1 MSTVSDGPGVG
12 DGVGCAAGVDVGAE
26 LGGCGDVLLVL
37 ESGTAGGGGAGAGDI
52 WAVAAESG
60 AGVAAESPA
69 FALEPEQAEP
79 NAITAPRVAETRR
92 ALIAASR
99 PTSA

>member
-1 MSTVSDGPGVG
+1 VSTVSDGPGVG

-26 LGGCGDVLLVL
+26 LAGCGDMLLLL

-52 WAVAAESG
+52 CAVAAESG
-60 AGVAAESPA
+60 AAVAAESPA
-69 FALEPEQAEP
+69 FTFEPEQAAP
-79 NAITAPRVAETRR
+79 NAITAPRVAETRT
-92 ALIAASR
+92 ALIAASP